1 MFRTNLFICG
11 LVILCSSSWVY
22 CHEGG
27 CGDRLAIPGGTMQEG
42 YCSFKYTE
50 VADARS
56 LAQDSEGNILVIER
70 GTGSLV
76 LLYPPP
82 SADQTLKVLANML
95 SYSVDGLAS
104 FCLLTRWFAPQDVQ
118 KVVLIQGLGLNH
130 SILIDESER
139 ALASGGPYVFV
150 SSEDTV
156 YRYTYNPQEKRAE
169 SQHVVVKNIPRGG
182 HSTRSLA
189 LDDQGRLYVA
199 TGSLGNVDPTP
210 VRSNLK
216 RISQE
221 AIEAGDNDWDTLEM
235 FASGLRNEVGLGFD
249 SRGVLWG

>member
-82 SADQTLKVLANML
+82 SADQTLK
-95 SYSVDGLAS
+95 
-104 FCLLTRWFAPQDVQ
+104 DVQ

-189 LDDQGRLYVA
+189 LDDQY
-199 TGSLGNVDPTP
+199 
-210 VRSNLK
+210 
-216 RISQE
+216 
-221 AIEAGDNDWDTLEM
+221 
-235 FASGLRNEVGLGFD
+235 ASSEERQAKEQAED
-249 SRGVLWG
+249 QY